1 MPFVN
6 RLKNKCG
13 GKDAF
18 YIAKSTS
25 PLVWSDEFS
34 YPDSL
39 ISQKQKDKGVRL
51 LYYPMVYTIKRDEK
65 DGSLVLKDI
74 SNQNQPLP
82 KTLAGF
88 KDVGFPQITVYGY
101 MLAIDDC
108 LKESLSAQ
116 EQKKIEAFVK
126 HFEKIKAQNPA
137 LSVAHEL
144 THLDNRTAFLEAH
157 KKFENLKLSPE
168 DFLKLRF
175 ADEIFASAKEQL
187 VAQNP
192 TTQEDME
199 KIVRDIQQNWLK
211 DENKKHYYQDESSD
225 FASQLDQY
233 NNITKN
239 RKVDSKHLMFQELLD
254 AYTSFER
261 DGKTYHLSS
270 VINLDFNM
278 PEKLKK
284 YAGIS
289 SPLPFSKASLER

>member
-6 RLKNKCG
+6 RLKDKCG

-18 YIAKSTS
+18 YVAKGTS
-25 PLVWSDEFS
+25 PLVWSGEFS
-34 YPDSL
+34 YPDNL

-65 DGSLVLKDI
+65 SGSLVLKDI

-101 MLAIDDC
+101 MLTIDDSI
-108 LKESLSAQ
+108 KESLSIQ
-116 EQKKIEAFVK
+116 DKKQIDVFLK

-137 LSVAHEL
+137 FSVAHEL
-144 THLDNRTAFLEAH
+144 THLDNKIAFLETH
-157 KKFENLKLSPE
+157 KKFETLKLSPE

-175 ADEIFASAKEQL
+175 VDEIFASSKEQL
-187 VAQNP
+187 IAQNP
-192 TTQEDME
+192 TSQADME
-199 KIVRDIQQNWLK
+199 KIVRETQKNWLH
-211 DENKKHYYQDESSD
+211 DENKQHYYQDEISD
-225 FASQLDQY
+225 FAAQLDQY
-233 NNITKN
+233 NNIAKN
-239 RKVDSKHLMFQELLD
+239 RKVDSKHLMFNELFD
-254 AYTSFER
+254 AYTSFEK
-261 DGKTYHLSS
+261 GGTTYHLSEA
-270 VINLDFNM
+270 INLDFNM

-289 SPLPFSKASLER
+289 STLPFSKSSLER

>member
-13 GKDAF
+13 GKEAF
-18 YIAKSTS
+18 YIAKGTS

-39 ISQKQKDKGVRL
+39 ISQKQKDKGLRL

-101 MLAIDDC
+101 MLTIDDS

-116 EQKKIEAFVK
+116 DKKQIDVFLK
-126 HFEKIKAQNPA
+126 HFEKIKAQNPV

-144 THLDNRTAFLEAH
+144 THLDNKIAFLEIH
-157 KKFENLKLSPE
+157 KKFANLKLSPE

-175 ADEIFASAKEQL
+175 VDEIFASSKEQII
-187 VAQNP
+187 AQNP
-192 TTQEDME
+192 TSQEDM
-199 KIVRDIQQNWLK
+199 KQIVSHTQQNWLK
-211 DENKKHYYQDESSD
+211 DENKKHYYQDEGSD
-225 FASQLDQY
+225 FAAQLDQY
-233 NNITKN
+233 NSITKN
-239 RKVDSKHLMFQELLD
+239 RKIDNKHLMFNELLE
-254 AYTSFER
+254 AYTSFEKG
-261 DGKTYHLSS
+261 GKIYHLSS
-270 VINLDFNM
+270 AINFDFNM
-278 PEKLKK
+278 PERLKK
-284 YAGIS
+284 YAGIENH
-289 SPLPFSKASLER
+289 LPFSKNSLER